1 MPKASPLKVLD
12 EEPRRAKGA
21 ASVPGNKRKRAAARP
36 AVPAEPAAEEEGIFF
51 TKSRPPSF
59 LNPSLRSRL
68 TSCSQGEVDGMR
80 QEISQLR
87 ARVSELER
95 MNAALVRE
103 KRQRKANGAD
113 FDQFGL
119 QETAAGEILVGTED
133 ALALL
138 HKIENAARESTTA
151 STGVDTSAAPPI
163 AVASP
168 ATASAT
174 ASTTT
179 ASPPRPVKTPSFFS
193 RSFSAIKSTLGFTPA
208 TPQPPSPTPAPLRA
222 SSSTP
227 NTMTDVLSLPPTPVG
242 ERSKAPPKKKQQGPM
257 FKLFLK
263 GVEPS
268 DMAKAEA
275 WAKHAIPAFRNRKDF
290 EAQRTRLQTPLLV
303 QDLEHFPPCK
313 PWETGYGD
321 PLGEL
326 EDDAVVPVWAVY
338 AAILAEDEQ
347 PTRKK
352 AKSSHEES
360 MGIDDSPSID
370 EMASAGQSMQTP
382 LQAYNSQGTSASHL
396 DMHPR
401 RARQPSPM
409 FGSSENHHQGNN
421 LFRERRGQ
429 DTTTE
434 GQMSDREALQAA
446 TNKVVSNPGTA
457 KDVATKHNPSQGS
470 YGLDYDSDEEDSTM
484 LSDSSE
490 VAGSASPLWTQPPP
504 QAPVPAHATLP
515 GGAGDETLSESMSQQ
530 PVDEVERQ
538 RQKLMKH
545 TPAKPSRLREAF
557 VPSPSLM
564 SEAGN
569 TPIPFPGNISVPF
582 PGNSSVTFP
591 GTSSPVPGN
600 NSVPVAESP
609 TAPFVFDDMPEAEDL
624 ELTAEDWAG
633 VEALR
638 NSDAWKAAN
647 SVPWPDPHMTYDSDE
662 EDLSPL

>member
-1 MPKASPLKVLD
+1 
-12 EEPRRAKGA
+12 
-21 ASVPGNKRKRAAARP
+21 
-36 AVPAEPAAEEEGIFF
+36 
-51 TKSRPPSF
+51 
-59 LNPSLRSRL
+59 
-68 TSCSQGEVDGMR
+68 
-80 QEISQLR
+80 
-87 ARVSELER
+87 
-95 MNAALVRE
+95 
-103 KRQRKANGAD
+103 
-113 FDQFGL
+113 
-119 QETAAGEILVGTED
+119 
-133 ALALL
+133 
-138 HKIENAARESTTA
+138 
-151 STGVDTSAAPPI
+151 
-163 AVASP
+163 
-168 ATASAT
+168 
-174 ASTTT
+174 
-179 ASPPRPVKTPSFFS
+179 
-193 RSFSAIKSTLGFTPA
+193 
-208 TPQPPSPTPAPLRA
+208 
-222 SSSTP
+222 
-227 NTMTDVLSLPPTPVG
+227 
-242 ERSKAPPKKKQQGPM
+242 M

-275 WAKHAIPAFRNRKDF
+275 WAKHAIPAFKNRKDF
-290 EAQRTRLQTPLLV
+290 EAQRNRLQTPLLI
-303 QDLEHFPPCK
+303 QDLEHFPSSK
-313 PWETGYGD
+313 PWESGYGD

-338 AAILAEDEQ
+338 LAILAEDEE

-360 MGIDDSPSID
+360 MGIDDSPSLD
-370 EMASAGQSMQTP
+370 EMAAAGQSMQTP

-409 FGSSENHHQGNN
+409 FGSSESHHQGNN

-446 TNKVVSNPGTA
+446 TKKVVSNQALPGTA

-484 LSDSSE
+484 LSDNSE

-515 GGAGDETLSESMSQQ
+515 GGAGDEMLSDSMSQQ

-569 TPIPFPGNISVPF
+569 TPIPFPGNSSVPF
-582 PGNSSVTFP
+582 PGNTSVTFP
-591 GTSSPVPGN
+591 GTSSTPILGN
-600 NSVPVAESP
+600 NSVPNPESP
-609 TAPFVFDDMPEAEDL
+609 TAPYVFDDMPEAEDL
-624 ELTAEDWAG
+624 ELTAEDWAA

-638 NSDAWKAAN
+638 NSDEWKAAN
-647 SVPWPDPHMTYDSDE
+647 SVPWPDPYMTYDSDE
-662 EDLSPL
+662 EDLSPE